1 MVQSNRQGKSRTLFW
16 DGKKTYSVT
25 DLMKEK
31 LQGTKKSLGTAGFFF
46 KNKT

>member
-1 MVQSNRQGKSRTLFW
+1 MVQSRQGKNRTLSW
-16 DGKKTYSVT
+16 DGKTYSIT

-31 LQGTKKSLGTAGFFF
+31 LQGTKKSFGTAGFFF